1 MNFFIFSGLLG
12 GHICAKYI
20 NAHHPLR
27 LSWYRDELLVLAHD
41 LGVRLLPAFNTTSG
55 LPLPRV
61 NLRYGIDLTLSKS
74 ERERFTCTA
83 CAGTLI
89 LEWATLSRL
98 TGNYL
103 FEQYADRAL
112 SYLWGRRHRQS
123 NLMGTIL
130 NVHSGDW
137 IVRESGI
144 GAGIDSYYE
153 YLFKAYVLLGETNYD
168 YLSRFQ
174 EHYSSI
180 MSYVQQ
186 GVAMVNVHMHQPYRL
201 AKNHM
206 DALLAFWPGL
216 QVMTGDLK
224 PAIELHEML
233 YQVVKKHNFLPE
245 AFTTDYRIHW
255 NSHPLRPEF
264 VESTYFLYKVMKIIT
279 ISNRNISFGF
289 FSIFRLRVIL
299 IISKLVVQS

>member
-1 MNFFIFSGLLG
+1 
-12 GHICAKYI
+12 
-20 NAHHPLR
+20 
-27 LSWYRDELLVLAHD
+27 
-41 LGVRLLPAFNTTSG
+41 
-55 LPLPRV
+55 LPRV
-61 NLRYGIDLTLSKS
+61 NLRHGIDLTLSKS
-74 ERERFTCTA
+74 DRERYTCTA

-112 SYLWGRRHRQS
+112 SYLWDRRHRQS

-153 YLFKAYVLLGETNYD
+153 YLFKGYVLLGEKNND

-255 NSHPLRPEF
+255 HSHPLRPEF
-264 VESTYFLYKVMKIIT
+264 VESTYFLYKVIKLIS
-279 ISNRNISFGF
+279 ISNKKNKSLL
-289 FSIFRLRVIL
+289 FRQLVIL
-299 IISKLVVQS
+299 IILK